1 MRFGKG
7 PCKNNFM
14 TLRPNLAGRL
24 SLAIYQGAT
33 ALITPILPWHLKR
46 RQHGGKEHADRW
58 REKIGHAGQ
67 PRPKG
72 QLIWINAVGL
82 GEVMALRGLIA
93 ALHAAQPELHF
104 LVTSSTLASA
114 ETFEK
119 NLPPRTLHQFLPLD
133 TPLYNRRFLDHW
145 RPNLALW
152 SEQDIWP
159 GLVIQTA
166 RRQIPQALI
175 NLRMA
180 PASFRRK
187 RLVRLLFRTLYQKFD
202 FISAQDSQSAATVA
216 ELSQRQDIQIGGSLK
231 PHCPPLAYRSAAQQE
246 FLGQAGQRPIWL
258 AASCHAAD
266 EDVALQ
272 VQRQLVEQGG
282 SHLLVLAPRF
292 PDRRA
297 EILAK
302 LSGLNHAQRSRSEA
316 PNAQT
321 QVYLADT
328 FSEMG
333 LWYACSNHALIGG
346 SFCTVEGHNPWEA
359 LQLGCSVM
367 HGPRV
372 ANFAADY
379 AALNAA
385 QAAIQAPGPE
395 ALYAALQAPAARGL
409 ARFERLQ
416 SEYRAHLDGLT
427 RQLLE
432 RLRP

>member
-1 MRFGKG
+1 
-7 PCKNNFM
+7 M
-14 TLRPNLAGRL
+14 TLRPNLLGQIG
-24 SLAIYQGAT
+24 LAIYQGAT
-33 ALITPILPWHLKR
+33 ALITPLLPWHLKR
-46 RQHGGKEHADRW
+46 RQNRGKEHPKRW
-58 REKIGHAGQ
+58 REKLGQ
-67 PRPKG
+67 ASKPRPEG
-72 QLIWINAVGL
+72 QVIWINAVGL

-93 ALHAAQPELHF
+93 ALQAAQPELNF

-133 TPLYNRRFLDHW
+133 TPLYTKRFLDHW
-145 RPNLALW
+145 QPNLALW

-159 GLVIQTA
+159 GIVTQAA
-166 RRQIPQALI
+166 RRRIPQALI

-187 RLVRLLFRTLYQKFD
+187 RMVRLLFRALYQKFD
-202 FISAQDSQSAATVA
+202 LISAQDAQSAAAVT

-231 PHCPPLAYRSAAQQE
+231 PHCPSLAYNATAQQV
-246 FLGQAGQRPIWL
+246 FLEQVGQRPIWL

-266 EDVALQ
+266 EDIALQ
-272 VQRQLVEQGG
+272 VQRQLVEEGG
-282 SHLLVLAPRF
+282 SQLLILAPRF
-292 PDRRA
+292 PDRRD

-302 LSGLNHAQRSRSEA
+302 LADLPHAQRSQGEA

-333 LWYACSNHALIGG
+333 LWYACSAHALIGG
-346 SFCTVEGHNPWEA
+346 SFCDVEGHNPWEA
-359 LQLGCSVM
+359 LQLGCAVM

-385 QAAIQAPGPE
+385 QAARPTPRAKD
-395 ALYAALQAPAARGL
+395 LYATLQAPAAHGL

-416 SEYRAHLDGLT
+416 TQYRAKLNDLID
-427 RQLLE
+427 QLLE
-432 RLRP
+432 RVRP

>member
-1 MRFGKG
+1 V
-7 PCKNNFM
+7 
-14 TLRPNLAGRL
+14 
-24 SLAIYQGAT
+24 
-33 ALITPILPWHLKR
+33 
-46 RQHGGKEHADRW
+46 
-58 REKIGHAGQ
+58 
-67 PRPKG
+67 
-72 QLIWINAVGL
+72 IWINAVGL

-93 ALHAAQPELHF
+93 ALQAARPELNF

-133 TPLYNRRFLDHW
+133 TPLYTKRFLDHW
-145 RPNLALW
+145 QPNLALW

-159 GLVIQTA
+159 GIVTQAA
-166 RRQIPQALI
+166 RRGIPQALI

-187 RLVRLLFRTLYQKFD
+187 RMARLFFRALYQKFD
-202 FISAQDSQSAATVA
+202 LISAQDAQSAAAVT

-231 PHCPPLAYRSAAQQE
+231 PHCPPLAYKATAQQV
-246 FLGQAGQRPIWL
+246 FLEQVGQRPIWL

-266 EDVALQ
+266 EDIALQ
-272 VQRQLVEQGG
+272 VQRQLVEEGG
-282 SHLLVLAPRF
+282 SQLLILAPRF
-292 PDRRA
+292 PDRRD

-302 LSGLNHAQRSRSEA
+302 LADLPHAQRSQGEA

-333 LWYACSNHALIGG
+333 LWYACSAHALIGG
-346 SFCTVEGHNPWEA
+346 SFCDVEGHNPWEA
-359 LQLGCSVM
+359 LQLGCAVM

-385 QAAIQAPGPE
+385 QAAGPTPRAE
-395 ALYAALQAPAARGL
+395 DLYAALQASAAHGL
-409 ARFERLQ
+409 TRFERLQ
-416 SEYRAHLDGLT
+416 IQYRAKLNDLT
-427 RQLLE
+427 NHLLE
-432 RLRP
+432 RIRP

>member
-1 MRFGKG
+1 
-7 PCKNNFM
+7 
-14 TLRPNLAGRL
+14 
-24 SLAIYQGAT
+24 
-33 ALITPILPWHLKR
+33 
-46 RQHGGKEHADRW
+46 
-58 REKIGHAGQ
+58 
-67 PRPKG
+67 
-72 QLIWINAVGL
+72 
-82 GEVMALRGLIA
+82 
-93 ALHAAQPELHF
+93 
-104 LVTSSTLASA
+104 
-114 ETFEK
+114 
-119 NLPPRTLHQFLPLD
+119 
-133 TPLYNRRFLDHW
+133 
-145 RPNLALW
+145 
-152 SEQDIWP
+152 
-159 GLVIQTA
+159 
-166 RRQIPQALI
+166 
-175 NLRMA
+175 MA

-202 FISAQDSQSAATVA
+202 FISAQDAQSAAAVA
-216 ELSQRQDIQIGGSLK
+216 KLSQRQDIQIGGSLK
-231 PHCPPLAYRSAAQQE
+231 PHCPALAYSSAAQQE
-246 FLGQAGQRPIWL
+246 FLEQAGQRPIWL

>member
-1 MRFGKG
+1 
-7 PCKNNFM
+7 M
-14 TLRPNLAGRL
+14 TLRPNLFGRI
-24 SLAIYQGAT
+24 SLAMYQGAT

-46 RQHGGKEHADRW
+46 RKNNAKEHPKRW
-58 REKIGHAGQ
+58 REKLGHACQ
-67 PRPKG
+67 PRPQG
-72 QLIWINAVGL
+72 QLVWINAVGL

-93 ALHAAQPELHF
+93 ALHAARPELHF

-145 RPNLALW
+145 RPDLALW

-159 GLVIQTA
+159 GLVVETA
-166 RRQIPQALI
+166 RHRIPQALI

-180 PASFRRK
+180 PSSFRRK
-187 RLVRLLFRTLYQKFD
+187 RMARILFRALYQKFD
-202 FISAQDSQSAATVA
+202 LISAQEAQSAAAVA

-231 PHCPPLAYRSAAQQE
+231 PHCPPLAYTSAAKQA
-246 FLGQAGQRPIWL
+246 FLEQIGERPIWL

-266 EDVALQ
+266 EDIALQ
-272 VQRQLVEQGG
+272 VQRQVVEQGG
-282 SHLLVLAPRF
+282 SHLLILAPRF
-292 PDRRA
+292 PDRRK

-302 LSGLNHAQRSRSEA
+302 LSGLRHAQRSQGEA
-316 PNAQT
+316 PDTQT

-333 LWYACSNHALIGG
+333 LWYACSDHALIGG
-346 SFCTVEGHNPWEA
+346 SFCAVEGHNPWEA
-359 LQLGCSVM
+359 LQLGCAVM

-385 QAAIQAPGPE
+385 QAATLTLRPE
-395 ALYAALQAPAARGL
+395 DLYAALQVPAARGL
-409 ARFERLQ
+409 EGFERLQ
-416 SEYRAHLDGLT
+416 TDCQAKLDDLT
-427 RQLLE
+427 DQLLE
-432 RLRP
+432 RIRP